1 MFLGHILD
9 DQDLVDTLQKS
20 KGMAEA
26 MYKRISQSEDT
37 EKKLSLARQRYLPVS
52 FKKPNYFVCF
62 FIYIFFYINGVL
74 YLLWK

>member
-1 MFLGHILD
+1 MTHCYNYLNFIGHILD

-37 EKKLSLARQRYLPVS
+37 EKKLSQARQRYLPVS
-52 FKKPNYFVCF
+52 RT
-62 FIYIFFYINGVL
+62 L
-74 YLLWK
+74 YD